1 MRNCLIT
8 LRMKARQQK
17 RLDAAEEFEN
27 FVRKKGIEI
36 EQLFARI
43 KDEENRNRMPALEQ
57 SVPIIRERDKVR
69 VTLPKLQIEKFSG
82 DPKQYRA
89 FRDAFDLVANE
100 SNDLT
105 DVDKF
110 TYLKRYLAGVFIKI
124 TGKVS
129 TKKR

>member
-1 MRNCLIT
+1 
-8 LRMKARQQK
+8 MKARQQK

-69 VTLPKLQIEKFSG
+69 VKLPKLQIEKFSG

-129 TKKR
+129 TKRR